1 MISLSDF
8 DNKGRLT
15 PVAKEREER
24 IMKAEVNE
32 GKRNRE
38 DCYQTESF
46 LEQAGTRY
54 LQMAEEVQI
63 INKKLF

>member
-8 DNKGRLT
+8 DNNGRLT

-24 IMKAEVNE
+24 IMKAEVNLGIKQNE
-32 GKRNRE
+32 NP
-38 DCYQTESF
+38 DQIESF

-54 LQMAEEVQI
+54 LKMAKESRK
-63 INKKLF
+63 INYSL

>member
-8 DNKGRLT
+8 DDKGRFT
-15 PVAKEREER
+15 PIAKEREER
-24 IMKAEVNE
+24 ILEAEVNE

-38 DCYQTESF
+38 DSYQTESF

-54 LQMAEEVQI
+54 LQMAKEVKI